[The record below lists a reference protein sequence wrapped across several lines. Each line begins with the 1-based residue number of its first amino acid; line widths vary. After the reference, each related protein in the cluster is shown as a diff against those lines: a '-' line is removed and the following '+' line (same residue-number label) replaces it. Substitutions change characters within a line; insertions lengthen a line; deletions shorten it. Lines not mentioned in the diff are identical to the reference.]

1 MTAPQFRPL
10 KFGVTRVNLRNGTD
24 GTRYLQADQD
34 LQAFPD
40 RLTDRLQHW
49 AQVKPEHSFMAR
61 RIQQADGTL
70 GDWQHISYAQAW
82 QTARNIAQ
90 GLIDRGLNAERP
102 VVILSE
108 NSLEHALL
116 ALGCLVAG
124 VPYVPTSP
132 PYSLVSV
139 DYDKLKHVLST
150 VTPGMVFASDARY
163 AKAIAATVSDDM
175 EVVMVEGDVPGRSVT
190 AFESLCSQPATPAVD
205 AAMAATGP
213 DTIAKFLFT
222 SGSTKLPKAV
232 INTNRLWC
240 ANQQQMAQSMP
251 VLAEQE
257 LVLVDWLPWNHT
269 FGGNHNFGM
278 TVFHG
283 GTLYIDDGKP
293 TPALM
298 HETLRN
304 LREIAPTVYFNVPT
318 GFEAIAH
325 AMQTDDQLRKTLLSR
340 VQMFFY
346 AGAALAQPI
355 WDSLYASQEREV
367 GERIVMGT
375 GLGMTES
382 GPFGI
387 FVTNPFV
394 QAGDLG
400 VPTPGLE
407 LKLVNMQGKTEVRY
421 RGPNITPGYWRNPEE
436 TASAFD
442 EEGFFKTGDAVQWID
457 ETDVHLGLKFDG
469 RIAED
474 FKLATGTFV
483 SVGPLRAKI
492 IAAGAPFIQDA
503 VLTGINL
510 KEVGAMIFPTPAVRA
525 LSGLPADAPL
535 ADVLASAPVLAKFQD
550 IVNTLAQTSTGSANR
565 IARLCLLSEPP
576 TIDKGE
582 ITDKGSINQRSVLTH
597 RADTVA
603 ALHADTLHDIKEEK
617 MASKGFFNAFAD
629 VWMHD
634 GVRTPMVDYCG
645 SLGHISPTDLG
656 IKAAREAL
664 KRAGI
669 AASEIGSV
677 ITGNMAPGDFDQFV
691 LPRHIGLYAGVPQEV
706 PAIMVQRICGTGFE
720 LFRQAGEQIEAGVC
734 EAALVVGT
742 ESMTRNP
749 IAAFDHRTGFKLGA
763 PVGFKDFMWE
773 ALKDPAA
780 GINMIQTAENL
791 AKKYSITREEV
802 DQFASDS
809 FAKAVAAQ
817 AEGFHAGEIVPV
829 VTEKFELEGYV
840 SR

>member
-1 MTAPQFRPL
+1 MSAPQFRPL
-10 KFGVTRVNLRNGTD
+10 RFGVTRVTLRDGVPGTH
-24 GTRYLQADQD
+24 YLKADQD

-49 AQVKPEHSFMAR
+49 AHTKPTQTLFAR
-61 RIQQADGTL
+61 RVKLADGSL
-70 GDWQHISYAQAW
+70 GDWRHVTYAEAW
-82 QTARNIAQ
+82 HTARNIAQ
-90 GLIDRGLNAERP
+90 GLLNRGLNAERP

-124 VPYVPTSP
+124 VPFVPTSP
-132 PYSLVSV
+132 PYSLISQ
-139 DYDKLKHVLST
+139 DYDKLKHVLRT
-150 VTPGMVFASDARY
+150 VTPGLVFASDARY
-163 AKAIAATVSDDM
+163 AKAIAATVSSDM
-175 EVVMVEGDVPGRSVT
+175 EIVMNEGGVEGKQVT
-190 AFESLCSQPATPAVD
+190 SFEALCSTPATTQVD

-232 INTNRLWC
+232 INTQRLWC

-251 VLAEQE
+251 ILAEAP

-278 TVFHG
+278 VVFHG
-283 GTLYIDDGKP
+283 GTMYIDDGKP

-318 GFEAIAH
+318 GFEAIAL
-325 AMQTDDQLRKTLLSR
+325 AMKTDDLLRKTLLSR

-355 WDSLYASQEREV
+355 WDSLYESQEREI

-387 FVTNPFV
+387 FVTNPYV
-394 QAGDLG
+394 NAGDLG

-407 LKLVNMQGKTEVRY
+407 LKLVDMGGKTEVRY
-421 RGPNITPGYWRNPEE
+421 RGPNITPGYWRNEEE
-436 TASAFD
+436 TKASFD
-442 EEGFFKTGDAVQWID
+442 DEGFFCTGDAVKWID

-492 IAAGAPFIQDA
+492 IAAGAPFIQDV

-510 KEVGAMIFPTPAVRA
+510 KEVGAMVFPTPAVRA
-525 LSGLPADAPL
+525 LSGMAADAPL
-535 ADVLASAPVLAKFQD
+535 ADVLSSEPVLAHFQK
-550 IVNTLAQTSTGSANR
+550 VLNELAKTATGSANR
-565 IARLCLLSEPP
+565 IARMCLLSEPP

-582 ITDKGSINQRSVLTH
+582 ITDKGSINQRAVLSH
-597 RADTVA
+597 RSDTVA
-603 ALHADTLHDIKEEK
+603 ALHEERLHFILKPTLL
-617 MASKGFFNAFAD
+617 S
-629 VWMHD
+629 
-634 GVRTPMVDYCG
+634 
-645 SLGHISPTDLG
+645 
-656 IKAAREAL
+656 
-664 KRAGI
+664 
-669 AASEIGSV
+669 
-677 ITGNMAPGDFDQFV
+677 
-691 LPRHIGLYAGVPQEV
+691 
-706 PAIMVQRICGTGFE
+706 
-720 LFRQAGEQIEAGVC
+720 
-734 EAALVVGT
+734 
-742 ESMTRNP
+742 
-749 IAAFDHRTGFKLGA
+749 
-763 PVGFKDFMWE
+763 
-773 ALKDPAA
+773 
-780 GINMIQTAENL
+780 
-791 AKKYSITREEV
+791 
-802 DQFASDS
+802 
-809 FAKAVAAQ
+809 
-817 AEGFHAGEIVPV
+817 
-829 VTEKFELEGYV
+829 
-840 SR
+840 